1 MVSKHHQPVVAGRV
15 STEVLIAVT
24 LAVAAIPEEPKRTM
38 RDITNDGDETNVGT
52 MDFLG
57 RKKTS

>member
-15 STEVLIAVT
+15 SAEVLIAVT

-38 RDITNDGDETNVGT
+38 RDITNDGWYERGT